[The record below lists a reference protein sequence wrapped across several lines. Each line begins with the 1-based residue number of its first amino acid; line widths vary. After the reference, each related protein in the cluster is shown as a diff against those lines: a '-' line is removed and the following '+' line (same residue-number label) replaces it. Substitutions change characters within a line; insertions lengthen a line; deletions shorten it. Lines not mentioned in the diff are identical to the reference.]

1 MEKMVTRT
9 IEKSVVTFM
18 LVNVETAAVSN
29 EEHLLPGRMDAET
42 AMKYAK
48 KHLESDAVKFVSVV
62 SITTEETLYGMT
74 EREFMTYAKI
84 LPPRKVYDSG
94 KE

>member
-29 EEHLLPGRMDAET
+29 QELVLPGKMDAET

-48 KHLESDAVKFVSVV
+48 KYFETDTIKFVSVV
-62 SITTEETLYGMT
+62 TIKTEETLYGMT
-74 EREFMTYAKI
+74 EREFMEHAKV
-84 LPPRKVYDSG
+84 LPPRKVYDSE